1 MIDGYFVHYI
11 APHGLEPVNKN
22 VMFVLDV
29 SGSMTGVKLK
39 QTKAAMATI
48 LDDLRP
54 SDVFN
59 IIVFE
64 GLVRFW
70 TNEGAVLATPGWTT
84 ATLPATRAPPEC
96 TSCRCRDA
104 TQSVCS
110 SSM

>member
-70 TNEGAVLATPGWTT
+70 TNEGAVLATPGNIRKAKDFIQKLSANGGNSQILYSLYTT
-84 ATLPATRAPPEC
+84 GK
-96 TSCRCRDA
+96 
-104 TQSVCS
+104 
-110 SSM
+110 